1 MDYTHPQFWP
11 QLKQLAATIDGLD
24 YFQVLNLPQDTT
36 PMALR
41 TSYYQMARALHP
53 DKFFHIEDEELK
65 AAVGKIYRRVTEAYT
80 ILKDDQK
87 RGLYTRDINGPSRAE
102 RLRFNEDLEQEQ
114 KQQQREAREV
124 ARTPQGKK
132 MYQAAV
138 AEMQKGNY
146 KQALKNL
153 QSALLFESG
162 NDALKAVIEEC
173 RQKAGA

>member
-1 MDYTHPQFWP
+1 MDYTHPQYWP
-11 QLKQLAATIDGLD
+11 QLKQLAQTIDGLD
-24 YFQVLNLPQDTT
+24 YFQVLNLPQDCA
-36 PMALR
+36 PNALK

-53 DKFFHIEDEELK
+53 DKFFHIEDQALK
-65 AAVGKIYRRVTEAYT
+65 DSVAKIYRRVTEAYT
-80 ILKDDQK
+80 ILKDEQK
-87 RGLYTRDINGPSRAE
+87 RGIYTRDINGPSRAE
-102 RLRFNEDLEQEQ
+102 RLRFNEEAEQEQ

-153 QSALLFESG
+153 QSAMLFESG
-162 NDALKAVIEEC
+162 NEALKAVIEEC
-173 RQKAGA
+173 KSKC